1 MMILRLFVLIFH
13 ESVGDD
19 IEITVADTDLFRASI
34 KNAFP
39 DGNIPPIRVAPK
51 NGLSSI
57 ERLRRVA
64 HISDSLE
71 IQFATGSVRIL
82 TTFA

>member
-13 ESVGDD
+13 ESVADD

-51 NGLSSI
+51 NGLSSS
-57 ERLRRVA
+57 RLRRVA